1 MSEKEGPLRV
11 LRGVI
16 DAMNSGENTAGLT
29 GMTDNVV
36 IIDDVPPFHRTGH
49 QEAELWFRRLAVARN
64 RLNASLRL
72 GRPDVRVEEDR
83 SYIVA
88 TGLFTGSLEGTD
100 VDVNGTLT
108 ATLVQ
113 RHGTW
118 LVDGLIWSCM
128 L

>member
-1 MSEKEGPLRV
+1 MSENEGPLRV

-16 DAMNSGENTAGLT
+16 DAMNTGENTAGLAN
-29 GMTDNVV
+29 MTADVV

-49 QEAELWFRRLAVARN
+49 QEAELWFRRLAVARS
-64 RLNASLRL
+64 RLNASLSL
-72 GRPDVRVEEDR
+72 GNADVRVEEDR
-83 SYIVA
+83 AYIVGP
-88 TGLFTGSLEGTD
+88 GLFTGSLEGTD